1 MNNKNIK
8 QTKKNKKLFYNKNQD
23 LVNLFELRGGHDRVV
38 KIEEV
43 EDEFGISNR
52 NARDKISEMSMYYAI
67 ISLTQEK
74 GYELLGDINNY
85 TDEEILKNIEK
96 INHQINDFQS
106 RISVLKKRMKPL
118 IAWKKVAEKHLKD
131 E

>member
-8 QTKKNKKLFYNKNQD
+8 QTKKNKKLFYNKNED
-23 LVNLFELRGGHDRVV
+23 LVNLFELRGGQDRVV

-106 RISVLKKRMKPL
+106 RISILKKRMKPL
-118 IAWKKVAEKHLKD
+118 IAWKKVAEKHLKG

>member
-8 QTKKNKKLFYNKNQD
+8 QTKKNKKLFYNKNKD
-23 LVNLFELRGGHDRVV
+23 LVNLFELRGGQDRVV

-74 GYELLGDINNY
+74 GYELLDDINNY

-118 IAWKKVAEKHLKD
+118 IAWKKVAEKHLKG

>member
-8 QTKKNKKLFYNKNQD
+8 QTKNNKKLFYNKNKD
-23 LVNLFELRGGHDRVV
+23 LVNLFELRGGQDRVV

-118 IAWKKVAEKHLKD
+118 IAWKKVAEKHLKG

>member
-1 MNNKNIK
+1 MNNKKIK
-8 QTKKNKKLFYNKNQD
+8 QTKKNKKLFYLKNEE
-23 LVNLFELRGGHDRVV
+23 LVNLFELRGGQDRVV

-43 EDEFGISNR
+43 EDNFGISNR

-74 GYELLGDINNY
+74 GYELLGDISKY

-106 RISVLKKRMKPL
+106 RITVLKKRMKPL
-118 IAWKKVAEKHLKD
+118 IAWKKVAEKHLKG

>member
-23 LVNLFELRGGHDRVV
+23 LVNLFELRGGQDRVV
-38 KIEEV
+38 KIVEV

-52 NARDKISEMSMYYAI
+52 HARDKISEMSMYYAI

-118 IAWKKVAEKHLKD
+118 IAWKKVAEKHLKS

>member
-1 MNNKNIK
+1 MNNKKVK
-8 QTKKNKKLFYNKNQD
+8 QTKKNKKIFYNKNED
-23 LVNLFELRGGHDRVV
+23 LVNLFQYRGGQNRIV

-52 NARDKISEMSMYYAI
+52 NARDKISEMSMYYAV

-85 TDEEILKNIEK
+85 TDEEILENIEK

-118 IAWKKVAEKHLKD
+118 IAWKKVAEKHLKG
-131 E
+131 

>member
-8 QTKKNKKLFYNKNQD
+8 QTKKNKKLFYNKNED
-23 LVNLFELRGGHDRVV
+23 LVNLFELRGGQDRVV

-52 NARDKISEMSMYYAI
+52 NARDKISEMSMYSAI

-106 RISVLKKRMKPL
+106 RISILKKRMKPL
-118 IAWKKVAEKHLKD
+118 IAWKKVAEKHLKG

>member
-23 LVNLFELRGGHDRVV
+23 LVNLFELRGGQDRVV

-118 IAWKKVAEKHLKD
+118 IAWKKVAEKHLKG